1 MSRNAIP
8 GSTADG
14 STQVAPTGYRVA
26 IVPGALE
33 VSARLAT
40 ADELRNLVRVLSAS
54 ITILAD
60 AQEDHDPSN
69 LSKRLAKTNAA

>member
-1 MSRNAIP
+1 MSQNAIP

-14 STQVAPTGYRVA
+14 SAPVAPTGYRVA
-26 IVPGALE
+26 IIPGALE

-40 ADELRNLVRVLSAS
+40 ADELRNLVKVLTAS

-60 AQEDHDPSN
+60 AQEDSSS